1 MTTLASRRSICRLL
15 IGVLVST
22 QMAIAA
28 YACSGMPRMARLE
41 QDRPVG
47 AAVAMADHGR
57 VGAMASDAG
66 SAAIQGDGMGT
77 GYGGMDPTLPNLCV
91 AHCQYGQQ
99 SADHASAPAVPT
111 ALLTGLYTLPSLGES
126 SEHAGPLIGP
136 QGSLTAAAPSHA
148 ILHCC
153 LRD

>member
-1 MTTLASRRSICRLL
+1 MTTLASMRSICRLL

-22 QMAIAA
+22 QMTIAA
-28 YACSGMPRMARLE
+28 YACSGMPRMARLD

-57 VGAMASDAG
+57 VGAIASDAG
-66 SAAIQGDGMGT
+66 AAAIRGDGMGT
-77 GYGGMDPTLPNLCV
+77 GYGGMDPALPNLCV

-99 SADHASAPAVPT
+99 SADHAFAPAVP
-111 ALLTGLYTLPSLGES
+111 AAPLAGLYTLPPRGET

-136 QGSLTAAAPSHA
+136 QGSLTAAVPPHA

-153 LRD
+153 LRT